1 MTRGENERGVEMKE
15 IKKTQETT
23 SDENEWNSSRIQFRF
38 VTSLFY
44 YHRRILRGI
53 KCALFFS
60 RISTVQATSR
70 LRSNLS

>member
-23 SDENEWNSSRIQFRF
+23 SDENEGNSSRIQFRF

-44 YHRRILRGI
+44 YH
-53 KCALFFS
+53 
-60 RISTVQATSR
+60 
-70 LRSNLS
+70 